1 LDWAFFFLAGF
12 FCAAILVLEED
23 FGAFCVGATSCKE
36 DAGLFNADFAAAGRG
51 IRWEGGLSLAASVVK
66 PVCKAAM
73 A

>member
-51 IRWEGGLSLAASVVK
+51 IRWEGGLSIAASVV
-66 PVCKAAM
+66 
-73 A
+73 